1 MNAKKFEQKAKE
13 LLEKYGYFVV
23 DTGLSVIYANGYM
36 LDGES
41 LYSKLLL
48 FWNRDQIA
56 EMFLLDVD
64 SVGIDTEVKKNE

>member
-48 FWNRDQIA
+48 FWNREQIA
-56 EMFLLDVD
+56 ELFLLDVD
-64 SVGIDTEVKKNE
+64 SVGIEVEKNE